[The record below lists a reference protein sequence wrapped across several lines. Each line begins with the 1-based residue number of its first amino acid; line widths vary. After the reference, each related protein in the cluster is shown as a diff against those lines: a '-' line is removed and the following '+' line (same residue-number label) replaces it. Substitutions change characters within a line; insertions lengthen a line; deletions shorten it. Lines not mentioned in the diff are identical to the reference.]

1 MLKAQIHGVTALW
14 DVLGDPA
21 VTPGAIPVG
30 LLLGVAGCWGS
41 LGMAVLL
48 QRVARE
54 VGGTRGGG
62 EPSKVAGTWEAPSR
76 QSVGIS
82 EPQDSWNLLVPQAL
96 I

>member
-62 EPSKVAGTWEAPSR
+62 
-76 QSVGIS
+76 
-82 EPQDSWNLLVPQAL
+82 NQARWHMGSTL
-96 I
+96 KAVCGNQRATG